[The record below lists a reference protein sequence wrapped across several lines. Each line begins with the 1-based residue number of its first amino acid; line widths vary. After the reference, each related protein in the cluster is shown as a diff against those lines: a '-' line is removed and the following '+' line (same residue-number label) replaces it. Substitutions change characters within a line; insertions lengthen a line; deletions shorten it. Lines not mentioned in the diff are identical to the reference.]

1 MSSVFPEL
9 NPCVSCGACCAF
21 FQVAFYWGEGSDCEG
36 GTVPTELV
44 EDLPPYRR
52 VMKGTNQPNPRC
64 VALQGEIG
72 KSVHCSIYAQR
83 STTCR
88 AFPYSWANG
97 EHHPD
102 CDKARARWG
111 LPPLEP
117 PSALAQTL
125 QPPAPPF
132 FPEPSAPPLLS
143 FDVASSNRR
152 LPPENT
158 DSRIS
163 DAD

>member
-117 PSALAQTL
+117 PFALAQN
-125 QPPAPPF
+125 
-132 FPEPSAPPLLS
+132 PS
-143 FDVASSNRR
+143 
-152 LPPENT
+152 
-158 DSRIS
+158 
-163 DAD
+163 